1 MGAAIAQTGDFT
13 NLNNGSTAA
22 NIMAY
27 YSGAGPINVSATAS
41 ALAYE
46 GANTTSSQTVI
57 TSDVL
62 FDGNKQ
68 LFINGNEVVAS
79 AYA

>member
-13 NLNNGSTAA
+13 NVNNGSSAA

-27 YSGAGPINVSATAS
+27 YTGAGPINVSTTAS
-41 ALAYE
+41 ATTYY